1 MNSLD
6 LKNTTEALLDT
17 FVEAG
22 KVARKISLQGVKI
35 TIKADHSPVT
45 DGDVAVDKL
54 LKNKITEL
62 TPKIPIISVSY
73 THLTLPTNRE
83 V

>member
-45 DGDVAVDKL
+45 DGDVAGAVM
-54 LKNKITEL
+54 TAW
-62 TPKIPIISVSY
+62 P
-73 THLTLPTNRE
+73 
-83 V
+83 